1 MAVYAD
7 ARRTLAGDAGSHE
20 THRRINAEIAQEKA
34 AALGRAGERLE
45 AALAH
50 VSSLG
55 RRLDTAGDPAEQARL
70 LGEYETARVRAL
82 HARLALVIQ
91 REALGLRHHR
101 SSTSS
106 FPSRPGAPRPGPRS
120 RRGRPRRRDASACS
134 TQAPGTIALIW
145 NPDAETMPRAAR
157 ERLQLE
163 RLRDTLRWVGERV
176 AFHRERLGPAT
187 VGALSDLAGLPFVR
201 KTDLRE
207 QYPFGLLAVPRR
219 EVARI
224 HASSGTKGKPTVAAY
239 TAGDLDVWR
248 EVMARALTAAG
259 ARRGDLLHVAFGYG
273 LFTGGLGFHDG
284 AERVGMTVVPVSS
297 GNTARHHLLLQDFKP
312 DVIAA
317 TPSFALHLAETLADQ
332 GGKPRELGL
341 RVGVFGAE
349 PWTDGIRTALE
360 RAFDLQAFDI
370 YGLSEIIGPGV
381 AGECEARDGLHIADD
396 HFLPEII
403 DPASGTVLP
412 PGREGELVFTT
423 VTKRAMPLV
432 RYRTGDIT
440 TLTMDPC
447 RCGRTSARM
456 ARVKGRSDDMLI
468 VKGVNLYPSEIE
480 RTLLAVEELAPHY
493 QLVVDRAADPG
504 AARGA
509 GRARTGADRA
519 LRGLRPR
526 PSRDRLAAAARDRA
540 APAGDGPERR
550 AHDRGPSHNPSIR
563 RQGGACDRARVGVS

>member
-1 MAVYAD
+1 
-7 ARRTLAGDAGSHE
+7 
-20 THRRINAEIAQEKA
+20 
-34 AALGRAGERLE
+34 
-45 AALAH
+45 
-50 VSSLG
+50 
-55 RRLDTAGDPAEQARL
+55 
-70 LGEYETARVRAL
+70 
-82 HARLALVIQ
+82 
-91 REALGLRHHR
+91 
-101 SSTSS
+101 
-106 FPSRPGAPRPGPRS
+106 
-120 RRGRPRRRDASACS
+120 
-134 TQAPGTIALIW
+134 LIW
-145 NPDAETMPRAAR
+145 NPEAETMPRAAR
-157 ERLQLE
+157 ERLQLQ
-163 RLRDTLRWVGERV
+163 RLQDTIRWAVEHV
-176 AFHRERLGPAT
+176 PFHRERLGGAT
-187 VGALSDLAGLPFVR
+187 VRTLADLASLPFVR

-207 QYPFGLLAVPRR
+207 QYPFGLLAVPRPD
-219 EVARI
+219 VARI

-239 TAGDLDVWR
+239 TASDLDLWR

-259 ARRGDLLHVAFGYG
+259 TRRGDLLHIAFGYG

-317 TPSFALHLAETLADQ
+317 TPSFALHLAETLAEQ
-332 GGKPRELGL
+332 GGKPRDLGL
-341 RVGVFGAE
+341 RVGIFGAE
-349 PWTDGIRTALE
+349 PWTDGIRIAIE
-360 RAFDLQAFDI
+360 RALGLSAFDI

-440 TLTMDPC
+440 TLTVEPC

-468 VKGVNLYPSEIE
+468 VKGVNLYPSEVE

-493 QLVVDRAADPG
+493 QLVVDRGATLARLEVQVEPTPELIARCGGFAADHPEI
-504 AARGA
+504 AS
-509 GRARTGADRA
+509 
-519 LRGLRPR
+519 LR
-526 PSRDRLAAAARDRA
+526 
-540 APAGDGPERR
+540 RR
-550 AHDRGPSHNPSIR
+550 ATEQLRQATGLGVELTIVAPRTIPRSEGKAVRVIERG
-563 RQGGACDRARVGVS
+563 

>member
-1 MAVYAD
+1 V
-7 ARRTLAGDAGSHE
+7 
-20 THRRINAEIAQEKA
+20 
-34 AALGRAGERLE
+34 
-45 AALAH
+45 
-50 VSSLG
+50 
-55 RRLDTAGDPAEQARL
+55 
-70 LGEYETARVRAL
+70 
-82 HARLALVIQ
+82 
-91 REALGLRHHR
+91 
-101 SSTSS
+101 
-106 FPSRPGAPRPGPRS
+106 
-120 RRGRPRRRDASACS
+120 
-134 TQAPGTIALIW
+134 IW

-157 ERLQLE
+157 ERLQLD
-163 RLRDTLRWVGERV
+163 RLRETLRWAVERV
-176 AFHRERLGPAT
+176 PYHGERLGGAT
-187 VGALSDLAGLPFVR
+187 LGTLDDLTKLPFIR

-207 QYPFGLLAVPRR
+207 QYPFGLLAVDRR
-219 EVARI
+219 EVTRI

-239 TAGDLDVWR
+239 TAGDLDLWR

-317 TPSFALHLAETLADQ
+317 TPSFALHLAETLAEQ
-332 GGKPRELGL
+332 GGTPRALGL
-341 RVGVFGAE
+341 RVGIFGAE
-349 PWTDGIRTALE
+349 PWTDGLRTAIE
-360 RAFDLQAFDI
+360 RAFGLSAFDV

-440 TLTMDPC
+440 TLTLDPC

-468 VKGVNLYPSEIE
+468 VKGVNLYPSEVE
-480 RTLLAVEELAPHY
+480 RTLLAVAELAPHY
-493 QLVVDRAADPG
+493 QLVVDRGATLARLEVQVEPAPELIARCGGFAADHPEI
-504 AARGA
+504 AS
-509 GRARTGADRA
+509 
-519 LRGLRPR
+519 LRR
-526 PSRDRLAAAARDRA
+526 RA
-540 APAGDGPERR
+540 AEQLRQATGLGVEVTIVAPRTIPRSEGKAVRVIER
-550 AHDRGPSHNPSIR
+550 G
-563 RQGGACDRARVGVS
+563 